1 MILAWIAALASDP
14 GSLAGFYRS
23 TAMEVGAAIEIDP
36 DGSFAY
42 ALDYGAVS
50 ETAEGRWTRQGAQ
63 LLLTPTKTQGT
74 ALGEPLNRMTIDAS
88 SLILQRYDRDIRF
101 EREGDPAP
109 PPDRNQALQKG
120 N

>member
-1 MILAWIAALASDP
+1 MIVAWLAALVADP
-14 GSLAGFYRS
+14 ASLAGFYRS
-23 TAMEVGAAIEIDP
+23 TTMEVGAAIEIEP

-50 ETAEGRWTRQGAQ
+50 ETAEGRWTRQGNR
-63 LLLTPTKTQGT
+63 LLLTPTKGD
-74 ALGEPLNRMTIDAS
+74 AASRGEPLGTMTIDGSA
-88 SLILQRYDRDIRF
+88 LILQRYDRDIRF

-109 PPDRNQALQKG
+109 PPDRNEALQKG